1 MSKPSPQLSSLYN
14 TRNEKTSIAETSQTS
29 VVSPNRQPGGQA
41 PRNTGVLSSVPPRV
55 KSPEDNNNKGKA
67 YEEEAVEQVA
77 RDQSKA
83 QLAENK
89 KQGDYAAPVTRI
101 GKSKEED
108 SLADA
113 SSYNMGQAQATTT
126 GEPSKLQ
133 IQSDQNKPQAS
144 KDGGKQTDET
154 ANSPTLATS
163 EEVLPSNPEKS
174 KQLQGEKSA
183 ITLQENVKQ
192 GSEAASLGS
201 GAEQQRK
208 KDLPTNADK
217 NYEKSSE
224 VISEEKIT
232 SDTRQVKN
240 SRNDS
245 TSDRSIK
252 PSQSEGNKDN
262 LPESERRGT

>member
-1 MSKPSPQLSSLYN
+1 LSKPSPQLSSLSDI
-14 TRNEKTSIAETSQTS
+14 RNEKTSIAETSQTS

-41 PRNTGVLSSVPPRV
+41 PRNTGVLSSVPPPV
-55 KSPEDNNNKGKA
+55 KPPEDNNKA
-67 YEEEAVEQVA
+67 YEEEAVEPVA

-113 SSYNMGQAQATTT
+113 SSYNMGQSQATT

-154 ANSPTLATS
+154 ANFPTLATS
-163 EEVLPSNPEKS
+163 EKVLPSNPEKS
-174 KQLQGEKSA
+174 KQLQGDKSA
-183 ITLQENVKQ
+183 IILQENVKQ

-208 KDLPTNADK
+208 KDLPTNDDK

-232 SDTRQVKN
+232 SDTQQVKN

>member
-1 MSKPSPQLSSLYN
+1 MSKPSPQLSSLSD
-14 TRNEKTSIAETSQTS
+14 TRNEKISIAETSQTS

-41 PRNTGVLSSVPPRV
+41 PRNNGVLSSVPPRV
-55 KSPEDNNNKGKA
+55 KPPEDNNKA
-67 YEEEAVEQVA
+67 YEEEAAEQQVA

-89 KQGDYAAPVTRI
+89 KQGDYAAPITRT
-101 GKSKEED
+101 GKRKEED
-108 SLADA
+108 SLVDV

-144 KDGGKQTDET
+144 KGGGKQTNET

-163 EEVLPSNPEKS
+163 KEVLPSNPEKS
-174 KQLQGEKSA
+174 KQLQGDKSA
-183 ITLQENVKQ
+183 ISLQENVKQ

-201 GAEQQRK
+201 EAEQQRK
-208 KDLPTNADK
+208 KDLPRNADK

-232 SDTRQVKN
+232 SDTQQVKN
-240 SRNDS
+240 NRNDS

-252 PSQSEGNKDN
+252 SSQSEGNRDN